1 MNYLAHARH
10 LLHDPYLT
18 AGVAVPDWL
27 RVVDRTN
34 RVRSKHAEPHV
45 DHPQPEI
52 AAVARGIVQHHR
64 DDAWFHE
71 TRAFVELSLEF
82 SRRTRETLGP
92 DDSLRPSFVGHILVE
107 ILLDANLAAAD
118 PSLLDR
124 YYQAMASIQPL
135 LVEEAVN
142 QMAVRQTTQLA
153 AWIPRFCAARFLY
166 DYAEDAKLLWRLNMV
181 MKRVGLP
188 ELAPSFCS
196 LLPAAR
202 RLVRER
208 QAELLTGETA

>member
-10 LLHDPYLT
+10 LLHDPYLA
-18 AGVAVPDWL
+18 AGVAIPDWL

-34 RVRSKHAEPHV
+34 RVRARNAAPWV
-45 DHPQPEI
+45 DHPEPEV
-52 AAVARGIVQHHR
+52 AAVARGIVQHHH

-82 SRRTRETLGP
+82 SRQTRAVLGP

-107 ILLDANLAAAD
+107 ILLDSNLAADD
-118 PSLLDR
+118 PTLLDR
-124 YYQAMASIQPL
+124 YYQSMSKVVPL
-135 LVEEAVN
+135 RVEAAVN
-142 QMAVRQTTQLA
+142 QMAIRPATGLA
-153 AWIPRFCAARFLY
+153 EWIPRFCAARFLY
-166 DYAEDAKLLWRLNMV
+166 DYADDGKLLWRLNMV
-181 MKRVGLP
+181 MNRVGLP
-188 ELAPSFCS
+188 ELAPPFCS

-208 QAELLTGETA
+208 QAELLLGENR